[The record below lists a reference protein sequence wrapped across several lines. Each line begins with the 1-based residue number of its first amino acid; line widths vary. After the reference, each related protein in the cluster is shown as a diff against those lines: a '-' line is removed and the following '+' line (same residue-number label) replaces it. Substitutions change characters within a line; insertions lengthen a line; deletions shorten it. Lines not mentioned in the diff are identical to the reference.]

1 MGGKMQGEMSPWS
14 SWKQPLGGVIRRV
27 TEGGQVAQGWGGGVV
42 VLKSQG
48 GERGRLY
55 KILL

>member
-1 MGGKMQGEMSPWS
+1 MQGEMSPWS

-27 TEGGQVAQGWGGGVV
+27 TEGGQVAQGWGEGWWCLSPKEG
-42 VLKSQG
+42 KG
-48 GERGRLY
+48 GRLY